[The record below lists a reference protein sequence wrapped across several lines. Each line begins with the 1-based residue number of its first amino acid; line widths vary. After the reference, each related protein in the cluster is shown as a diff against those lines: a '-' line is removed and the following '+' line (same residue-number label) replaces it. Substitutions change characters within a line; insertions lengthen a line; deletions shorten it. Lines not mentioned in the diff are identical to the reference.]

1 MSKLFEKYTLNN
13 NIEIKNRLVIT
24 PITVGQSTN
33 DGSINDEERE
43 YLKQRATG
51 IGLYVFGA
59 TEVSPEAVDLPCRPR
74 ALSEKDLP
82 SLTERANIL
91 KSQGT
96 KALVQIDHRGFFGN
110 IEFSGLP
117 TVAPSVEPAIE
128 ELKKK
133 ECILKKIKCMN

>member
-91 KSQGT
+91 NLK
-96 KALVQIDHRGFFGN
+96 VQKLWSKLIIVGFL
-110 IEFSGLP
+110 E
-117 TVAPSVEPAIE
+117 
-128 ELKKK
+128 
-133 ECILKKIKCMN
+133 ILNFQDYLQLLLL

>member
-1 MSKLFEKYTLNN
+1 MSKLFEKFTLNN
-13 NIEIKNRLVIT
+13 NVEIKNRLVIT
-24 PITVGQSTN
+24 PITVGQSTK
-33 DGSINDEERE
+33 DGSIDDEERE

-91 KSQGT
+91 KSQGA

-110 IEFSGLP
+110 IESSGLP
-117 TVAPSVEPAIE
+117 PVAPSVEPAIE
-128 ELKKK
+128 ELKSKGMYSEKK
-133 ECILKKIKCMN
+133 